1 MPRKHKINTKIIQI
15 DQVHPDLCAK
25 LLLEVHLAAILKNG
39 RHLGFLCGQSSRFA
53 KYTLE
58 SHHAKYFAGI
68 TICTILLQYGCYLL
82 CYLKEQGRY
91 RVQNLGR

>member
-1 MPRKHKINTKIIQI
+1 MEIDTKIIQI

-39 RHLGFLCGQSSRFA
+39 RHLGFSGGQSGRFV

-58 SHHAKYFAGI
+58 SHHAKYGAFI
-68 TICTILLQYGCYLL
+68 TICTIFLLSAELL
-82 CYLKEQGRY
+82 EER
-91 RVQNLGR
+91 